1 MSIYMAPNL
10 YISPR
15 RSNILIYNIHNIY
28 QRTHALNLQCLTLQ
42 KPKYQSI
49 LKHNWAQEGGGGGGG
64 AVHNMR
70 NITQ

>member
-28 QRTHALNLQCLTLQ
+28 QRTHALKEGPLSYTRILSVV
-42 KPKYQSI
+42 QSTKFPVYRP
-49 LKHNWAQEGGGGGGG
+49 LDPQ
-64 AVHNMR
+64 
-70 NITQ
+70 ITHGNPML